1 MSPRAVSVVEAER
14 SGAGTKL
21 TARGDIGEGAHYEKL
36 SPEQRRQLVN
46 LARRGV
52 PLRELARQFR
62 LALSNVQYWLRRA
75 AGQRLQRVQ
84 FADLSRR
91 PHRSPTAL
99 SAHLVKC
106 ILALRDHLQRHD
118 ALGEF
123 GPVAI
128 GRALRDQFPP
138 GQPLPS
144 RATIANVLQRHAVVG
159 PTRRQR
165 RPAPPPGWH
174 LPAVAA
180 AQAELDAFDV
190 VEGLVIQGRGEVQIL
205 NGISLHGSLCASFSA
220 STITARYTIA
230 SLLAHW
236 RTHGLPTYVQFDND
250 LRFHGPHHHP
260 DRLGSV
266 VLFCLALGV
275 IPVFAPPREHGLQN
289 QIESFNHLWQAKVWH
304 RFHHA
309 SPAALR
315 HRSDRFVTAHHH
327 KTQARQDTAPPRQP
341 WPPPRLPAR
350 ADPTVIFIRRTD
362 DAGRVSLL
370 AHRLLIAPAWPHR
383 LVRCELRLRSQ
394 TIRGF
399 ALRRSQ
405 PDAQP
410 LLATFHAKTTPPH
423 FADYLRRIATTNSTY
438 AG

>member
-1 MSPRAVSVVEAER
+1 MKNSRPNNVANWSTSP
-14 SGAGTKL
+14 GAG
-21 TARGDIGEGAHYEKL
+21 
-36 SPEQRRQLVN
+36 SPY
-46 LARRGV
+46 ASW
-52 PLRELARQFR
+52 PA
-62 LALSNVQYWLRRA
+62 SS
-75 AGQRLQRVQ
+75 GQRLQRVP

-91 PHRSPTAL
+91 PHRSPTARP
-99 SAHLVKC
+99 AHLVKC
-106 ILALRDHLQRHD
+106 SLVLRDHRQRHD

-180 AQAELDAFDV
+180 AQAERDAFDV
-190 VEGLVIQGRGEVQIL
+190 IEGLVIQGRGEVPIR
-205 NGISLHGSLCASFSA
+205 NGIALHGSLCASFSA
-220 STITARYTIA
+220 PTITARGTLG
-230 SLLAHW
+230 SRLAHW
-236 RTHGLPTYVQFDND
+236 RTHGLPTFVQFDHD
-250 LRFHGPHHHP
+250 RRFHGPHHHP

-266 VLFCLALGV
+266 VRFCLAVGV
-275 IPVFAPPREHGLQN
+275 IPGFAPPREHGLQN
-289 QIESFNHLWQAKVWH
+289 QIESFNQLWQAKVWH

-315 HRSDRFVTAHHH
+315 HRSDRCVTAHHH
-327 KTQARQDTAPPRQP
+327 KTQARQDTAPARQP
-341 WPPPRLPAR
+341 GPPPRLPAR
-350 ADPTVIFIRRTD
+350 ADPTGIFIRRTD
-362 DAGRVSLL
+362 DAGRGSRL
-370 AHRLLIAPAWPHR
+370 AHRLLIDPAWPHR

-394 TIRGF
+394 TIRCF
-399 ALRRSQ
+399 ARRRPQ
-405 PDAQP
+405 PDSQP
-410 LLATFHAKTTPPH
+410 LLATFHSKTTPPH

-438 AG
+438 AR